1 MEVKFSL
8 SKKLLLGFGF
18 VIGLF
23 VIMSIIT
30 FFILSQYDRV
40 NRGLAEQNTPSV
52 NKLTEMKNLVT
63 ESKLLIKNWVYI
75 DKLPGTEDKKRLES
89 LHSTL
94 YPSLIASIKPL
105 AEKWSAE
112 EKELLDEVDQ
122 IIISKIFPDHKHV
135 MSILNSFDSYN
146 EFMTLAEAQDMVDA
160 EGSIMKTTDQALAK
174 LTQIVDKQQQEAL
187 DAYSRI
193 ESSTSFFRI
202 FVIIGGLVVLVV
214 GIIIA
219 FFLTNTIKQTIT
231 SASTAISKLSNGDLT
246 YDFEV
251 KGTDEI
257 AKLLFDLKEMM
268 SRLREIVESITT
280 GSVSIAN
287 AGNDLNHIAQ
297 QIAQGASTQ
306 ASNAEEVSAS
316 MEEMVANIQQNTENS
331 SNTNKISDKL
341 AVDIEKIGGA
351 SEKSMDSIRKIA
363 DRINIVNDIAFQ
375 TNLLALNAA
384 VEAARAGEHG
394 KGFAVV
400 AAEVRKLAERS
411 KVAADEIFVLAK
423 ESVSNTESSVDL
435 IRNII
440 PEIKRTSVLIQEIT
454 AGSLE
459 QTNGAEQINNA
470 IQQLNGITQQNA
482 ANADILVNSSEKL
495 STEADK
501 LRENIGFFK
510 VDMKVKGNKKEVLK
524 KEIRPTPSIK
534 PTISIE
540 QTKKVSNMVKP
551 KTKPG
556 GINLNLGEPLP
567 GKDDGDYEKF

>member
-23 VIMSIIT
+23 VIMSVIT
-30 FFILSQYDRV
+30 FIILRQYDRV

-52 NKLTEMKNLVT
+52 NKLTEMKNLIT

-94 YPSLIASIKPL
+94 YPNLIASIRPL
-105 AEKWSAE
+105 ADNWSTE
-112 EKELLDEVDQ
+112 EKELLEEVDKL
-122 IIISKIFPDHKHV
+122 IVTKIFPDHKHV
-135 MSILNSFDSYN
+135 MSILSSFDSYN

-160 EGSIMKTTDQALAK
+160 EGSILKTTDVALSK
-174 LTQIVDKQQQEAL
+174 LTLIVGKQQQETL

-214 GIIIA
+214 GVFIA
-219 FFLTNTIKQTIT
+219 YFLTNTIKQAIT

-268 SRLREIVESITT
+268 SRLREIVDSITT

-351 SEKSMDSIRKIA
+351 SEKSIDSIRKIA

-501 LRENIGFFK
+501 LRDNIGFFK
-510 VDMKVKGNKKEVLK
+510 IDMKVKGNKKEVLK
-524 KEIRPTPSIK
+524 KEIRTTPSIK

-551 KTKPG
+551 KNKPG
-556 GINLNLGEPLP
+556 GINLNLGETMP

>member
-105 AEKWSAE
+105 AEQWSAE

-122 IIISKIFPDHKHV
+122 IIVSKIFPDHKHV
-135 MSILNSFDSYN
+135 MSILNTFDSYN

-160 EGSIMKTTDQALAK
+160 EGSIMKTTDEALAK

-219 FFLTNTIKQTIT
+219 FFLTNTIKQAIT

-556 GINLNLGEPLP
+556 GINLNLGEPMP

>member
-23 VIMSIIT
+23 VIMSVIT
-30 FFILSQYDRV
+30 FIILSQYDRV

-75 DKLPGTEDKKRLES
+75 DKLPGTEDKKRLEN

-94 YPSLIASIKPL
+94 YPSLIASIRPL

-112 EKELLDEVDQ
+112 EKELLDEVNQ
-122 IIISKIFPDHKHV
+122 IIVSKIFPDHKHV

-146 EFMTLAEAQDMVDA
+146 EFMTLAEAQDLVDA
-160 EGSIMKTTDQALAK
+160 EGSIMITTDEALAK
-174 LTQIVDKQQQEAL
+174 ITQIVDKQQQEAL

-202 FVIIGGLVVLVV
+202 FVTIGGLVVLVV

-219 FFLTNTIKQTIT
+219 FFLTTAIKQAIT

-251 KGTDEI
+251 KGTGEI
-257 AKLLFDLKEMM
+257 AQLLFDLKEMM

-495 STEADK
+495 SNEADK
-501 LRENIGFFK
+501 LRNNIGFFK
-510 VDMKVKGNKKEVLK
+510 IDMKVKGNKKEVLK
-524 KEIRPTPSIK
+524 KEIRPTPSIR
-534 PTISIE
+534 PTTSIE
-540 QTKKVSNMVKP
+540 QTKKVPNMVKP